1 MTQYVVVANGPY
13 DDYMFILMGILILL
27 AGVFALISKI
37 VSRPRNK
44 ILGDVGKLIASQQY
58 VSAVNVLQSS
68 NKKQLGREL
77 KRIMKNAMKKDKKGI
92 VTPGSIT
99 QRNRFRFAYEL
110 YLLFVG
116 EVKVR
121 QDFLDG
127 SQLAEEHKYIIEKLK
142 QIAGKGGSQL

>member
-1 MTQYVVVANGPY
+1 MTQYVVVAQGPY
-13 DDYMFILMGILILL
+13 DDTMFIIFCVLVILAAI
-27 AGVFALISKI
+27 FAVLSKI

-58 VSAVNVLQSS
+58 VMAAHVLQSS
-68 NKKQLGREL
+68 NKKQLAREL

-92 VTPGSIT
+92 VSPGSIT

-127 SQLAEEHKYIIEKLK
+127 SQLTEEHKYIIEKLK
-142 QIAGKGGSQL
+142 QIAGK

>member
-1 MTQYVVVANGPY
+1 MTRYVVVAEGPY
-13 DDYMFILMGILILL
+13 DDYMFIITGILILL
-27 AGVFALISKI
+27 AGVFALLSKI

-58 VSAVNVLQSS
+58 VMAAHVLQSS
-68 NKKQLGREL
+68 NKKQLAREL

-92 VTPGSIT
+92 VSPGSIT

-127 SQLAEEHKYIIEKLK
+127 SQLTEEHKYIIEKLK
-142 QIAGKGGSQL
+142 QIAGK

>member
-1 MTQYVVVANGPY
+1 MTQYVVVAQGPY
-13 DDYMFILMGILILL
+13 DDTMFIIFCVLVVL
-27 AGVFALISKI
+27 AAIFAVLSKI

-58 VSAVNVLQSS
+58 MMAAHVLQNS
-68 NKKQLGREL
+68 NKKQLAREL

-92 VTPGSIT
+92 VSPGSIT

-127 SQLAEEHKYIIEKLK
+127 SQLTEEHKYIIEKLK
-142 QIAGKGGSQL
+142 QIAGK

>member
-1 MTQYVVVANGPY
+1 MTRYVVVAEGPY
-13 DDYMFILMGILILL
+13 DDYMFILTGILILL
-27 AGVFALISKI
+27 AGVFALLSKI

-58 VSAVNVLQSS
+58 VMAAHVLQSS
-68 NKKQLGREL
+68 NKKQLAREL

-92 VTPGSIT
+92 VNPGSIT

-127 SQLAEEHKYIIEKLK
+127 SQLTEEHKYIIEKLK
-142 QIAGKGGSQL
+142 QIAGK

>member
-37 VSRPRNK
+37 LSRPRNK

-142 QIAGKGGSQL
+142 QIAQR

>member
-1 MTQYVVVANGPY
+1 MTRYVVVAEGPY
-13 DDYMFILMGILILL
+13 DDYMFILTGILILL
-27 AGVFALISKI
+27 AGVFALLSKI

-58 VSAVNVLQSS
+58 VMAAHVLQSS
-68 NKKQLGREL
+68 NKKQLAREL

-92 VTPGSIT
+92 VNPGSIT

-127 SQLAEEHKYIIEKLK
+127 SQLTEEHKYIIEKLK
-142 QIAGKGGSQL
+142 QIAQR

>member
-1 MTQYVVVANGPY
+1 MSQYVVVAQGPY
-13 DDYMFILMGILILL
+13 DDTMFIIFCVLVILAAI
-27 AGVFALISKI
+27 FAVLSKI

-58 VSAVNVLQSS
+58 VMAVHVLQSS

-77 KRIMKNAMKKDKKGI
+77 KRIMKNAMAKDKKGI
-92 VTPGSIT
+92 VSPGSIT

-121 QDFLDG
+121 KDFLDG
-127 SQLAEEHKYIIEKLK
+127 SQLTEEHKYIIEKLK
-142 QIAGKGGSQL
+142 QIAQR

>member
-1 MTQYVVVANGPY
+1 MTRYVVVADGPY
-13 DDYMFILMGILILL
+13 DDYMFILTGILILL
-27 AGVFALISKI
+27 AGVFALLSKI

-58 VSAVNVLQSS
+58 MAAAHVLQNS
-68 NKKQLGREL
+68 NKKQLAREL

-92 VTPGSIT
+92 VNPGSIT

-127 SQLAEEHKYIIEKLK
+127 SQLTEEHKYIIEKLK
-142 QIAGKGGSQL
+142 QISGK

>member
-13 DDYMFILMGILILL
+13 DDTMFIIFCVLVILAAI
-27 AGVFALISKI
+27 FAVLSKI

-58 VSAVNVLQSS
+58 VMAAHVLQSS
-68 NKKQLGREL
+68 NKKQLAREL

-92 VTPGSIT
+92 VSPGSIT

-127 SQLAEEHKYIIEKLK
+127 SQLTEEHKYIIEKLK
-142 QIAGKGGSQL
+142 QISCK

>member
-27 AGVFALISKI
+27 AGVFALLSKI

-44 ILGDVGKLIASQQY
+44 ILSVVGKLIASQQY

-68 NKKQLGREL
+68 NKKQLAREL
-77 KRIMKNAMKKDKKGI
+77 KRIMKNAMTKDKKGI
-92 VTPGSIT
+92 VSPGSIT

-127 SQLAEEHKYIIEKLK
+127 SKLTEEHKYVIEKLK
-142 QIAGKGGSQL
+142 QIAQR

>member
-1 MTQYVVVANGPY
+1 MTQYVVVAQGPY
-13 DDYMFILMGILILL
+13 DDTMFIIFCVLVILAAI
-27 AGVFALISKI
+27 FALLSKI

-44 ILGDVGKLIASQQY
+44 ILGDVGKLIDSQQY
-58 VSAVNVLQSS
+58 MAAAHVLQSS
-68 NKKQLGREL
+68 NKKQLAREL
-77 KRIMKNAMKKDKKGI
+77 KRIMKNAMAKDKKGI
-92 VTPGSIT
+92 VSPGSIT

-127 SQLAEEHKYIIEKLK
+127 SQLTEEHKYIIEKFK
-142 QIAGKGGSQL
+142 QLAGK

>member
-1 MTQYVVVANGPY
+1 MTQYVVVAQGPY
-13 DDYMFILMGILILL
+13 DDTMFIIFCVLVILAAI
-27 AGVFALISKI
+27 FAVLSKI

-58 VSAVNVLQSS
+58 VMAAHVLQSS
-68 NKKQLGREL
+68 NKKQLAREL
-77 KRIMKNAMKKDKKGI
+77 KRIMKNAMSKDNKGI
-92 VTPGSIT
+92 VSPGSIT

-127 SQLAEEHKYIIEKLK
+127 SQLTEEHKYIIEKLK
-142 QIAGKGGSQL
+142 QIAGK

>member
-1 MTQYVVVANGPY
+1 MTRYVVVTNGPY
-13 DDYMFILMGILILL
+13 DDYMFILMGILIVL
-27 AGVFALISKI
+27 AGVFALLSKI

-44 ILGDVGKLIASQQY
+44 ILSDVGKLIASQQY
-58 VSAVNVLQSS
+58 VSAVHVLQSS
-68 NKKQLGREL
+68 NKKQLAREL
-77 KRIMKNAMKKDKKGI
+77 KRIMKNAMAKDKKGI
-92 VTPGSIT
+92 VSPGSIT

-127 SQLAEEHKYIIEKLK
+127 SQLTEEHKYIIEKLK
-142 QIAGKGGSQL
+142 QIAGK

>member
-13 DDYMFILMGILILL
+13 DDYMFILIGILILL
-27 AGVFALISKI
+27 AGVFALLSKI

-58 VSAVNVLQSS
+58 AMAAHVLQNS

-77 KRIMKNAMKKDKKGI
+77 KRIMKNAMTKDKKGI
-92 VTPGSIT
+92 VSPGSIT

-110 YLLFVG
+110 YILFVG

-127 SQLAEEHKYIIEKLK
+127 SKLTEEHKYVIEKLK
-142 QIAGKGGSQL
+142 QIAQR

>member
-13 DDYMFILMGILILL
+13 DDTMFIIFCVLIILAAI
-27 AGVFALISKI
+27 FALLSKI

-58 VSAVNVLQSS
+58 VSAAHVLQSS
-68 NKKQLGREL
+68 NKKQLAREL

-92 VTPGSIT
+92 VSPGSIT

-121 QDFLDG
+121 QDFLDS
-127 SQLAEEHKYIIEKLK
+127 SQLTEEHKYIIEKLK
-142 QIAGKGGSQL
+142 QITQR

>member
-1 MTQYVVVANGPY
+1 MTRYVVVADGPY
-13 DDYMFILMGILILL
+13 DDYMFILTGILILL
-27 AGVFALISKI
+27 AGVFALLSKI

-58 VSAVNVLQSS
+58 LAAAHVLQNS
-68 NKKQLGREL
+68 NKKQLAREL

-92 VTPGSIT
+92 VNPGSIT

-127 SQLAEEHKYIIEKLK
+127 SQLTEEHKYIIEKLK
-142 QIAGKGGSQL
+142 QIAGK

>member
-13 DDYMFILMGILILL
+13 DDTMFIIFCVLFLL
-27 AGVFALISKI
+27 AAIFAVLSKI

-44 ILGDVGKLIASQQY
+44 ILSDVGKLIASQQY
-58 VSAVNVLQSS
+58 IMAAHVLQSS
-68 NKKQLGREL
+68 NKKQLAREL

-92 VTPGSIT
+92 VSPGSIT

-116 EVKVR
+116 EVKVH

-127 SQLAEEHKYIIEKLK
+127 SQLTEEHKYIIEKLK
-142 QIAGKGGSQL
+142 QIAGK

>member
-1 MTQYVVVANGPY
+1 MSQYVVVAQGPY
-13 DDYMFILMGILILL
+13 DDTMFIIFCVLVILAAI
-27 AGVFALISKI
+27 FAVLSKI

-58 VSAVNVLQSS
+58 VMAVHVLQSS

-77 KRIMKNAMKKDKKGI
+77 KRIMKNAMAKDKKGI
-92 VTPGSIT
+92 VSPGSIT

-127 SQLAEEHKYIIEKLK
+127 SQLTEEHKYIIEKLK
-142 QIAGKGGSQL
+142 QIAGK

>member
-1 MTQYVVVANGPY
+1 MTQYVVVAQGPY
-13 DDYMFILMGILILL
+13 DDTMFIIFCVLVILAAI
-27 AGVFALISKI
+27 FAVLSKI

-58 VSAVNVLQSS
+58 VMAAHVLQSS
-68 NKKQLGREL
+68 NKKQLAREL

-92 VTPGSIT
+92 VSPGSIT

-127 SQLAEEHKYIIEKLK
+127 SQLTEEHKYIIEKLK
-142 QIAGKGGSQL
+142 QIAQR

>member
-1 MTQYVVVANGPY
+1 MTRYVVVANGPY
-13 DDYMFILMGILILL
+13 DDYMFILTGILILL
-27 AGVFALISKI
+27 AGVVALLSKI

-58 VSAVNVLQSS
+58 VMAVHVLQGS

-92 VTPGSIT
+92 VSPGSIT

-127 SQLAEEHKYIIEKLK
+127 SQLTEEHKYIIEKLK
-142 QIAGKGGSQL
+142 QIAGK

>member
-1 MTQYVVVANGPY
+1 MTQYVVVAQGPY
-13 DDYMFILMGILILL
+13 DDTMFIIFCVLFLL
-27 AGVFALISKI
+27 AAIFAALSKI

-58 VSAVNVLQSS
+58 VMAAHVLQNS
-68 NKKQLGREL
+68 NKKQLAREL
-77 KRIMKNAMKKDKKGI
+77 KRIMKDAMKKDKKGI
-92 VTPGSIT
+92 VRPGSIT

-121 QDFLDG
+121 QDFIDG
-127 SQLAEEHKYIIEKLK
+127 SQLTEEHKYVIEKLK
-142 QIAGKGGSQL
+142 QIAGK

>member
-1 MTQYVVVANGPY
+1 MTRYVVVAEGPY
-13 DDYMFILMGILILL
+13 DDYMFILTGILILL
-27 AGVFALISKI
+27 AGVFALLSKI

-58 VSAVNVLQSS
+58 VMAAHVLQSS
-68 NKKQLGREL
+68 NKKQLSREL

-92 VTPGSIT
+92 VNPGSIT

-127 SQLAEEHKYIIEKLK
+127 SQLTEEHKYIIEKLK
-142 QIAGKGGSQL
+142 QIAGK

>member
-1 MTQYVVVANGPY
+1 MTQYVVVAQGPY
-13 DDYMFILMGILILL
+13 DDTMFIIFCVLVILAAI
-27 AGVFALISKI
+27 FAVLSKI

-58 VSAVNVLQSS
+58 VMAAHVLQSS
-68 NKKQLGREL
+68 NKKQLAREL
-77 KRIMKNAMKKDKKGI
+77 KRIMKNAMTKDKKGI
-92 VTPGSIT
+92 VSPGSIT

-127 SQLAEEHKYIIEKLK
+127 SQLTEEHKYIIEKLK
-142 QIAGKGGSQL
+142 QIAGK

>member
-1 MTQYVVVANGPY
+1 MTQYVVVAQGPY
-13 DDYMFILMGILILL
+13 DDTMFIIFCVLVILAAI
-27 AGVFALISKI
+27 FAVLSKI

-44 ILGDVGKLIASQQY
+44 ILGVVGKLIASQQY
-58 VSAVNVLQSS
+58 VMAAHVLQSS
-68 NKKQLGREL
+68 NKKQLAREL

-92 VTPGSIT
+92 VSPGSIT

-127 SQLAEEHKYIIEKLK
+127 SQLTEEHKYIIEKLK
-142 QIAGKGGSQL
+142 QIAGK

>member
-1 MTQYVVVANGPY
+1 MTRYVVVANGPY
-13 DDYMFILMGILILL
+13 DDYMFILTGILILL
-27 AGVFALISKI
+27 AGVFALLSKI

-58 VSAVNVLQSS
+58 VMAAHVLQSS
-68 NKKQLGREL
+68 NKKQLAREL
-77 KRIMKNAMKKDKKGI
+77 KRIMKNAMTKDKKGI
-92 VTPGSIT
+92 VSPGSIT

-127 SQLAEEHKYIIEKLK
+127 AQLTEEHKYIIEKLK
-142 QIAGKGGSQL
+142 QIAGK

>member
-1 MTQYVVVANGPY
+1 MTQYVVVAQGPY
-13 DDYMFILMGILILL
+13 DDTMFIIFCVLVILAAI
-27 AGVFALISKI
+27 FALLSKI

-58 VSAVNVLQSS
+58 MMAAHVLQNS
-68 NKKQLGREL
+68 NKKQLAREL

-92 VTPGSIT
+92 VNPGSIT

-127 SQLAEEHKYIIEKLK
+127 SQLTEEHKYIIEKLK
-142 QIAGKGGSQL
+142 QIAQR

>member
-1 MTQYVVVANGPY
+1 MTRYVVVAEGPY
-13 DDYMFILMGILILL
+13 DDYMFILTGILILL
-27 AGVFALISKI
+27 AGVFALLSKI

-58 VSAVNVLQSS
+58 VMAAHVLQSS
-68 NKKQLGREL
+68 NKKQLAREL

-92 VTPGSIT
+92 VSPGSIT

-127 SQLAEEHKYIIEKLK
+127 SQLTEEHKYIIEKLK
-142 QIAGKGGSQL
+142 QIAGK

>member
-27 AGVFALISKI
+27 AGVFALLSKI

-68 NKKQLGREL
+68 NKKQLAREL

-127 SQLAEEHKYIIEKLK
+127 SQLAEEHKYVIEKLK
-142 QIAGKGGSQL
+142 QIAQR

>member
-1 MTQYVVVANGPY
+1 MTRYVVVADGPY
-13 DDYMFILMGILILL
+13 DDYMFILTGILILL
-27 AGVFALISKI
+27 AGVFALLSKI

-58 VSAVNVLQSS
+58 LAAAHVLQNS
-68 NKKQLGREL
+68 NKKQLAREL

-92 VTPGSIT
+92 VNPGSIT

-127 SQLAEEHKYIIEKLK
+127 SQLTEEHKYIIEKLK
-142 QIAGKGGSQL
+142 QISGK

>member
-1 MTQYVVVANGPY
+1 MTQYVVVAQGPY
-13 DDYMFILMGILILL
+13 DDTMFIIFCVLVVL
-27 AGVFALISKI
+27 AAIFAVLSKI

-58 VSAVNVLQSS
+58 MMAAHVLQNS
-68 NKKQLGREL
+68 NKKQLAREL

-92 VTPGSIT
+92 VSPGSIT

-121 QDFLDG
+121 QDFLDW
-127 SQLAEEHKYIIEKLK
+127 SQLTEEHKYIIEKLK
-142 QIAGKGGSQL
+142 QIAGK

>member
-1 MTQYVVVANGPY
+1 MTRYVVVADGPY
-13 DDYMFILMGILILL
+13 DDYMFILTGILILL
-27 AGVFALISKI
+27 AGVFALLSKI

-58 VSAVNVLQSS
+58 MMAAHVLQNS
-68 NKKQLGREL
+68 NKKQLAREL

-92 VTPGSIT
+92 VNPGSIT

-127 SQLAEEHKYIIEKLK
+127 SQLTEEHKYIIEKLK
-142 QIAGKGGSQL
+142 QISCK

>member
-1 MTQYVVVANGPY
+1 MTQYVVVAQGPY
-13 DDYMFILMGILILL
+13 DDTMFIIFCVLVILAAI
-27 AGVFALISKI
+27 FAVLSKI

-58 VSAVNVLQSS
+58 VMAAHVLQSS
-68 NKKQLGREL
+68 NKKQLAREL
-77 KRIMKNAMKKDKKGI
+77 KRIMKNAMTKDKKGI
-92 VTPGSIT
+92 VSPGSIT

-110 YLLFVG
+110 YLMFVG

-127 SQLAEEHKYIIEKLK
+127 SQLTEEHKYIIEKLK
-142 QIAGKGGSQL
+142 QIAGK